1 MIDNISKNS
10 HSKGI
15 DIVNLYLLSRY
26 EGNNI
31 SVNTNNEITI
41 KNIEDFLGFSPEE
54 SRENNENKILYFN
67 QYLFQAIII
76 YFLYKSFMKKENK
89 DIVFLLNFSE
99 REGIQIYQYKD
110 GEIKLNN
117 SNYFIEADKTQNIE
131 KKVEI
136 FIEEIKKYEYK
147 RKVDILISSL
157 FNEKENDFDV
167 DKINNLIKK
176 NLNTNIKNEEENNF
190 CLHKLDNEFIKEVE
204 KYSHIFYLD

>member
-1 MIDNISKNS
+1 
-10 HSKGI
+10 
-15 DIVNLYLLSRY
+15 
-26 EGNNI
+26 
-31 SVNTNNEITI
+31 
-41 KNIEDFLGFSPEE
+41 
-54 SRENNENKILYFN
+54 
-67 QYLFQAIII
+67 
-76 YFLYKSFMKKENK
+76 MKKENK

-117 SNYFIEADKTQNIE
+117 SNYFMEADETQNIE
-131 KKVEI
+131 KKDEI
-136 FIEEIKKYEYK
+136 FIEDIKKYEDK

-157 FNEKENDFDV
+157 FNEKENNLDI

-176 NLNTNIKNEEENNF
+176 NLNTNAKNEEENNF

>member
-1 MIDNISKNS
+1 
-10 HSKGI
+10 
-15 DIVNLYLLSRY
+15 
-26 EGNNI
+26 
-31 SVNTNNEITI
+31 
-41 KNIEDFLGFSPEE
+41 
-54 SRENNENKILYFN
+54 
-67 QYLFQAIII
+67 
-76 YFLYKSFMKKENK
+76 MKKENK

-136 FIEEIKKYEYK
+136 FIEEIKKYEDK

-190 CLHKLDNEFIKEVE
+190 CLHKLNNEFIKEVE